1 MLEALTP
8 ELSIDDAL
16 GKVLGVASAL
26 FDGAGVTFYFPAD
39 GNKLVGANWRQD
51 GPAGVL
57 EPLKGAAR
65 SAAADA
71 KPAWMPEPERL
82 AGPVLG
88 DADDVVAVLELSAP
102 KRAFAKPHEAALA
115 LFCAELGS
123 VLRSKRAEAEF
134 LRGSARYVASAVIGG
149 PPKLEILTLRVSPP
163 ADAYEEPPEP
173 ASAAD
178 AAASS
183 QKTKKKK
190 EKHPHKAKAKKRGAH
205 DESELAGASAAL
217 RTSAETESKTP
228 AVPSSRA
235 ARRGRSPAGT
245 RASRTRTSTRSWPA
259 SWRSTARRSS
269 RSSGKASRRL

>member
-88 DADDVVAVLELSAP
+88 DADDVVAVLELAAP

-235 ARRGRSPAGT
+235 RRGRSPAGT